1 MSFKLNL
8 ITLSLL
14 AVSTSG
20 MAANFGVG
28 NANTAAVDTHKYEC
42 KRCTNVAGYRG
53 EVSVAA
59 GYNSI
64 SDIHAGNAL
73 GTAKDG
79 GIAAVSGDVRFSSE
93 SGYQA
98 RIQAHQL
105 GMDNGFAHLSGGKAG
120 LYEFSL
126 DYDAIKTYKAGDV
139 ESSLWH
145 NDGMLTPSDA
155 INSFDLAQR
164 REKVA
169 LGMEYGQDFYGAFVK
184 YSQEDKTGH
193 KSASLVSP
201 SPINFGLP
209 TDATTKQFDAGINFA
224 GQNWLTELS
233 YFGSYYE
240 NNIDH
245 LSLPYAN
252 DVYSAAPDNQA
263 HQVALSGQ
271 YQLNRT

>member
-1 MSFKLNL
+1 MSFKLNI

-28 NANTAAVDTHKYEC
+28 NANTTAVNTHKYEC
-42 KRCTNVAGYRG
+42 KRCTNLVGYSG

-79 GIAAVSGDVRFSSE
+79 GIAAVSGDVRFNSE

-105 GMDNGFAHLSGGKAG
+105 GMDNGFAHVSGGKAG

-184 YSQEDKTGH
+184 YSQ
-193 KSASLVSP
+193 
-201 SPINFGLP
+201 
-209 TDATTKQFDAGINFA
+209 
-224 GQNWLTELS
+224 
-233 YFGSYYE
+233 
-240 NNIDH
+240 
-245 LSLPYAN
+245 
-252 DVYSAAPDNQA
+252 
-263 HQVALSGQ
+263 
-271 YQLNRT
+271 